1 MATVTSLSLGNRQMQ
16 AAVGSFNGRV
26 LRVGKLCEATLPEGC
41 LINGVITN
49 EADFSA
55 AVGAFWKQNDLPRK
69 NVSVTLNSS
78 QFLSRMVTV
87 PLLPPKKL
95 QEIAR
100 RELSAMENR
109 QNAITDYMV
118 LGPAE
123 KGRSQVILANSV
135 ESGFLESHIALA
147 EGLGLKLC
155 RIDTSMAS
163 VLQLLRFLPAPGQE
177 TYILML
183 FDGDNVASILMD
195 SGTYKY
201 SSRNRLFS
209 AHATPEFGNEVTTA
223 ISGVAQF
230 QSSSK
235 GAPISSVY
243 FAGCTDADFTACQP
257 GCQMLQL
264 NAALLPDAPKTVQ
277 LPAGARLADWARA
290 VGNLLG

>member
-100 RELSAMENR
+100 WATCWAEAS
-109 QNAITDYMV
+109 T
-118 LGPAE
+118 GP
-123 KGRSQVILANSV
+123 GPPR
-135 ESGFLESHIALA
+135 
-147 EGLGLKLC
+147 
-155 RIDTSMAS
+155 RRY
-163 VLQLLRFLPAPGQE
+163 VLQHSGGAF
-177 TYILML
+177 
-183 FDGDNVASILMD
+183 FDDN
-195 SGTYKY
+195 
-201 SSRNRLFS
+201 
-209 AHATPEFGNEVTTA
+209 
-223 ISGVAQF
+223 
-230 QSSSK
+230 
-235 GAPISSVY
+235 
-243 FAGCTDADFTACQP
+243 
-257 GCQMLQL
+257 LQ
-264 NAALLPDAPKTVQ
+264 KQ
-277 LPAGARLADWARA
+277 
-290 VGNLLG
+290 